1 MLKLAIVL
9 AAMLLAGSVYA
20 IPVFPGCE
28 GYGCETKG
36 GRGGQVIKV
45 TNLNDAGTGSLRAAL
60 EASGPRI
67 IVFETSG
74 TIELKSTLFVRN
86 PYFTIAG
93 QTAPSPGITLK
104 NYPLFVETHDGLIQ
118 HIRSRPGDK
127 INESKDAFV
136 NYRNQSYNLV
146 YDHVSMSWGTDETFD
161 VGPGQVLIERN
172 ITLSNSILSEAL
184 NWLYKVFSDGT
195 RASNP
200 SRASLVYQDTHYVS
214 FIN

>member
-45 TNLNDAGTGSLRAAL
+45 TNLNDAGPGSLRAAL

-74 TIELKSTLFVRN
+74 TITLTSRIIVVN
-86 PYFTIAG
+86 PYFTVAG
-93 QTAPSPGITLK
+93 QTAQSPGITLK
-104 NYPLFVETHDGLIQ
+104 NFGIAPRTHDGLIQ
-118 HIRSRPGDK
+118 HIRVRVGDQGP
-127 INESKDAFV
+127 NNDGDMDAIGDIWNADRSQV
-136 NYRNQSYNLV
+136 YNLV
-146 YDHVSMSWGTDETFD
+146 FDHVS
-161 VGPGQVLIERN
+161 L
-172 ITLSNSILSEAL
+172 
-184 NWLYKVFSDGT
+184 
-195 RASNP
+195 
-200 SRASLVYQDTHYVS
+200 
-214 FIN
+214 